1 MGFSTKLGVKSF
13 GLLKLTEAVDAMA
26 YKMANVGVPQDHIDK
41 YTKILD
47 PKNLAKAEAF
57 MIANWSFGWTLARKL
72 QVIDSQEFDLIHNP
86 VYTKTSQNLASDN
99 VAHILNSGGDNA
111 TRAVMV
117 ISHLISNGSLE
128 AYSFDKVT
136 GNITYDETKD
146 RKFYDENGKLKNTL
160 LKDVVFQDNVD
171 VGMQDPNNQKLM
183 LGESYKD
190 MDMVKNTTDRWV
202 IGSMTED
209 ARWQINNVVW
219 GRLFTQFRLFSDERL
234 FKAGIFG
241 ATRETMIGTGYEF
254 VTDEYGNEIPYV
266 EVKQI
271 EGALQSWAAAFKEVI
286 EYKSMSHFAT
296 FWKESSQERRMN
308 IMRSMIKVAVA
319 AILFITFKAMLPD
332 DEEGDAYRQG
342 LSYRHYFNFLYRDM
356 FDLMVIGETLRDPI
370 PMINFV
376 DDVYSVL
383 FNDAEWDKLLKVSG
397 FYRGTVGMT
406 EDIIDVSTKSLE
418 EIAQEKKDLKNE

>member
-1 MGFSTKLGVKSF
+1 MKLKTESF
-13 GLLKLTEAVDAMA
+13 MM
-26 YKMANVGVPQDHIDK
+26 KMVN
-41 YTKILD
+41 
-47 PKNLAKAEAF
+47 
-57 MIANWSFGWTLARKL
+57 
-72 QVIDSQEFDLIHNP
+72 
-86 VYTKTSQNLASDN
+86 
-99 VAHILNSGGDNA
+99 
-111 TRAVMV
+111 
-117 ISHLISNGSLE
+117 
-128 AYSFDKVT
+128 
-136 GNITYDETKD
+136 
-146 RKFYDENGKLKNTL
+146 LKNTL

-418 EIAQEKKDLKNE
+418 EIAQEKKDLKKRIRYETAN